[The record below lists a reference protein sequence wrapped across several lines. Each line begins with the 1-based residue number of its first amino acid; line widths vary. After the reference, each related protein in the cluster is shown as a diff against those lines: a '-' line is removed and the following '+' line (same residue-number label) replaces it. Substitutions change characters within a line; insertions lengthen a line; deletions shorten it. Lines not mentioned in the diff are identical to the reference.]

1 MEKGLMEKGFSI
13 VCVSRQDWHAGLPT
27 NRQQIMVRAAK
38 RGHRV
43 LFVETGGHLSRH
55 LWRLVTR
62 PGRGS
67 LARRLFGAERPA
79 EGIAIE
85 KALTIAPW
93 GQKFRLPNL
102 INSRLTG
109 LRIRRAARRLD
120 GQRVLW
126 LYDPTA
132 FELVGHV
139 GEDLTVYDVVDDYAE
154 QVGPDARRRR
164 FVAEADEEA
173 ASRSQVV
180 FATTSGL
187 YERQLAR
194 NPDTHLVRNGAD
206 YAHFSNLNGT
216 APEVRALPEPI
227 VGFAGN
233 LTPEKVDFGL
243 LGAVARSRPDWSV
256 VLVGPA
262 AEDARSGLEPLAQLP
277 NVHVLGFQPYDD
289 LPSLVGGFSVGL
301 IPYRAT
307 AYTRNCSPLK
317 VFEYLAAGK
326 AVVASG
332 VSELAGMEPDVV
344 LVEGADGFV
353 AAIEAA
359 LADDSSDAIARR
371 QRLAEKNTWEGRTE
385 RLLELIGGKLGG

>member
-1 MEKGLMEKGFSI
+1 MTEKGFSI
-13 VCVSRQDWHAGLPT
+13 VCASRQDWHAGLPT
-27 NRQQIMVRAAK
+27 NRQQIMVRAAE

-43 LFVETGGHLSRH
+43 LFVETGGHLGRH
-55 LWRLVTR
+55 LWRLVTG

-93 GQKFRLPNL
+93 GQKFQLANL

-139 GEDLTVYDVVDDYAE
+139 GEDLTVYDVVDDYVE

-216 APEVRALPEPI
+216 APEVRALPGPV

-233 LTPEKVDFGL
+233 LTSEKVDFGL
-243 LGAVARSRPDWSV
+243 LEAVARSRPDWSI
-256 VLVGPA
+256 VLVGPTA
-262 AEDARSGLEPLAQLP
+262 DDARSALEPVAQLP
-277 NVHVLGFQPYDD
+277 NVHVLGFRPYDD
-289 LPSLVGGFSVGL
+289 LPSFVGGFSVGL

-307 AYTRNCSPLK
+307 AYTQNSSPLK

-332 VSELAGMEPDVV
+332 VRELAGMEPDVV
-344 LVEGADGFV
+344 LADGADEFV

-359 LADDSSDAIARR
+359 LANASPDAVARR

-385 RLLELIGGKLGG
+385 RLLELIARRLGG